1 MSRPITE
8 YRPDGTRNFIR
19 VGDTVAVT
27 PPEKA
32 ARFLGKITRILGD
45 DNGQPLEVDVV
56 VRKKMNG
63 DRHKRFGQLRTV
75 RPSQIER
82 VAQTRHQ
89 ETP

>member
-8 YRPDGTRNFIR
+8 YRPDGTRNLIR
-19 VGDTVAVT
+19 VGDIVAVT

-32 ARFLGKITRILGD
+32 ARFLGKITRIIAD
-45 DNGQPLEVDVV
+45 DEGRAIEVDVI
-56 VRKKMNG
+56 VRTKMNG
-63 DRHKRFGQLRTV
+63 DRHKRHGQLRTV
-75 RPSQIER
+75 RLSQIER